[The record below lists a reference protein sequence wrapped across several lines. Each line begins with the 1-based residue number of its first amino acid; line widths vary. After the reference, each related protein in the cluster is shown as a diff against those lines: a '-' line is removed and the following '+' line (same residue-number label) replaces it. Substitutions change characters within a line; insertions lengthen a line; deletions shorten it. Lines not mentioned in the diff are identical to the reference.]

1 MRYPNFRS
9 NDRSAGTYRHHCP
22 RNARNPFDDNQ
33 GMTLKYPAVA
43 ALVASAAVAA
53 TMSAAPAQA
62 DPTTDAFL
70 STLQHYR
77 LGDIDPA
84 TAVRVGQTVCPM
96 LSEPGQNAANVAADI
111 ADDLGRPL
119 GPATMFTGLAI
130 SIFCPRAVNALTDG
144 VPFSFFR

>member
-1 MRYPNFRS
+1 MK
-9 NDRSAGTYRHHCP
+9 
-22 RNARNPFDDNQ
+22 
-33 GMTLKYPAVA
+33 LKYPAVA
-43 ALVASAAVAA
+43 TLVAAAVAA
-53 TMSAAPAQA
+53 TMPAAPAHA

-84 TAVRVGQTVCPM
+84 TAMRVGQDVCPM
-96 LSEPGQNAANVAADI
+96 LAEPGQNMANVASDV
-111 ADDLGRPL
+111 ADDLGTPL

-130 SIFCPRAVNALTDG
+130 QIFCPRAVNALTDG